1 MDEQSIRRSLE
12 WVSMQLQAQL
22 RVGAGL
28 LLAVAAGI
36 SGYVFMGY
44 ADAYQQSTHNLLT
57 LESYN
62 EVLKAG
68 NAVSAERSPSNILLS
83 LDQDSGSVYAL
94 TVTQMADA
102 RHRTDL
108 ALAQLQQLVQILP
121 PTNPERAALARAQQS
136 LAQGRAGIDRLVQR
150 PPSDRSPQA
159 LQDTIDEMIA
169 ARKEVDPFIHDFY
182 NEALQNTPNQ
192 AGIVQMA
199 RILSDLREY
208 GGRIGSM
215 LIVPLSTP
223 EPISPARQLVLATL
237 RGHINQ
243 LHRLM
248 PERIEPSDQGHDAI
262 DDMRAQVEHGFFG
275 HTLPLIDQ
283 LVAHSGPHYTLR
295 AAAFTGQIMPDL
307 MDLEKLEN
315 LFMQRALAQ
324 VAKVRNDDRRHM
336 LLSGAYLL
344 AFYFFLLAVLRA
356 AERLVIRPLLLA
368 RQEIIN
374 LANGDLRRTPRAGFS
389 AEVRAL
395 HEALDTLRKQHIH
408 SMQLVVERDE
418 LSKALRRQ
426 AHTDALTGLLNRHA
440 LEEITG
446 DLSAEPVRLSK
457 DRGLILIDVDYFKP
471 VNDEHGHIAGDLVLR
486 EVAGR
491 IMRLVAAPH
500 MAFRYGGEEFA
511 ILTNGLPMKELC
523 LLAETI
529 RHAIAHDEILVH
541 STLRLA
547 VTASFGVAKGDARI
561 LTWLDLLNAAD
572 TALYQAKAQGRN
584 QLVSAAGLSS

>member
-1 MDEQSIRRSLE
+1 MGTAGSGLE
-12 WVSMQLQAQL
+12 RVSMQLQAQL
-22 RVGAGL
+22 RVGAAL

-36 SGYVFMGY
+36 SGYVFIGY
-44 ADAYQQSTHNLLT
+44 ADAYRQSTQNLQALA
-57 LESYN
+57 SYD

-68 NAVSAERSPSNILLS
+68 NAVSAERAPSNILLS
-83 LDQDSGSVYAL
+83 LDQDSGPLYAS
-94 TVTQMADA
+94 TAVQMVDA

-108 ALAQLQQLVQILP
+108 ALKQLNQRVRALP
-121 PTNPERAALARAQQS
+121 PGNPDQAELVRAQQS
-136 LAQGRAGIDRLVQR
+136 LAQGRAGMDRLVQR
-150 PPSDRSPQA
+150 APSDRSPQA
-159 LQDTIDEMIA
+159 LQDAIDEMIA
-169 ARKEVDPFIHDFY
+169 ARKQLDPLVRDFY
-182 NEALQNTPNQ
+182 NQAVQSAPDQ
-192 AGIVQMA
+192 AGVMQMA
-199 RILSDLREY
+199 RMLSDLREY

-223 EPISPARQLVLATL
+223 EPINPARQLVLAKL

-243 LHRLM
+243 LHRLL
-248 PERIEPSDQGHDAI
+248 PDSIDPNGRERDGI
-262 DDMRAQVEHGFFG
+262 DSMRAQVEHGFFG
-275 HTLPLIDQ
+275 HTLPLIDT
-283 LVAHSGPHYTLR
+283 LVARSGTDYKLR

-307 MDLEKLEN
+307 MDLEKLED
-315 LFMQRALAQ
+315 LFMQRALDE
-324 VAKVRNDDRRHM
+324 VVTVRNDNRRHM
-336 LLSGAYLL
+336 LLIGAYLL
-344 AFYFFLLAVLRA
+344 AFYLFMLVALRA

-374 LANGDLRRTPRAGFS
+374 LAHGDLRRALRAGDS

-408 SMQLVVERDE
+408 SMQLAVERDE

-471 VNDEHGHIAGDLVLR
+471 INDEHGHIAGDLVLR

-491 IMRLVAAPH
+491 IMRLVTTPH

-511 ILTNGLPMKELC
+511 ILTNGLSMKELC
-523 LLAETI
+523 LLAEDI
-529 RHAIAHDEILVH
+529 RRIIAHDEITVH
-541 STLRLA
+541 SALRVA
-547 VTASFGVAKGDARI
+547 VTASFGVAKGNAFV

-584 QLVSAAGLSS
+584 QLVSASGSSS

>member
-1 MDEQSIRRSLE
+1 
-12 WVSMQLQAQL
+12 MQLQAQL
-22 RVGAGL
+22 RMGAAL

-36 SGYVFMGY
+36 SGYVFVGY
-44 ADAYQQSTHNLLT
+44 ADAYRQSTQNLQT
-57 LESYN
+57 LASYD

-68 NAVSAERSPSNILLS
+68 NAVSAERAPSNILLS
-83 LDQDSGSVYAL
+83 LDQDSKPLYAS
-94 TVTQMADA
+94 TMAQVAQA
-102 RHRTDL
+102 RRRTDL
-108 ALAQLQQLVQILP
+108 ALERLNRRVQALP
-121 PTNPERAALARAQQS
+121 PGNPDRAELARAKQC
-136 LAQGRAGIDRLVQR
+136 LTQGRASIDRLAQHE
-150 PPSDRSPQA
+150 PSERSPQA
-159 LQDTIDEMIA
+159 LQDGIDEMIA
-169 ARKEVDPFIHDFY
+169 ARRQLDPLVRDFY
-182 NEALQNTPNQ
+182 DQAVLDAPNQ
-192 AGIVQMA
+192 AGIMQMA

-223 EPISPARQLVLATL
+223 EPISPSRHLVLATL

-248 PERIEPSDQGHDAI
+248 PDRADPDSPTRDGI
-262 DDMRAQVEHGFFG
+262 DSLRTQVEQGFFG
-275 HTLPLIDQ
+275 HTLPLIDS
-283 LVAHSGPHYTLR
+283 LVARSGDDYKLR
-295 AAAFTGQIMPDL
+295 ADAFTGEIMPDL

-315 LFMQRALAQ
+315 LFMQRALDQ
-324 VAKVRNDDRRHM
+324 VATVRNDNRRHM
-336 LLSGAYLL
+336 LLIGAYLL
-344 AFYFFLLAVLRA
+344 AFYLFLLVVLRA

-374 LANGDLRRTPRAGFS
+374 LAHGDLRRTLRAGNS

-395 HEALDTLRKQHIH
+395 HEALDTLRSQHIH
-408 SMQLVVERDE
+408 SMQLAVERDE

-446 DLSAEPVRLSK
+446 DLSAEPVRLSR

-471 VNDEHGHIAGDLVLR
+471 INDEHGHIAGDLVLR

-491 IMRLVAAPH
+491 IMRLVSAPH

-511 ILTNGLPMKELC
+511 VLTNGLSMKALC
-523 LLAETI
+523 QLAEDI
-529 RHAIAHDEILVH
+529 RQAIAYDEIMVH
-541 STLRLA
+541 STLKLM
-547 VTASFGVAKGDARI
+547 VTASFGVAKGNAFV

-584 QLVSAAGLSS
+584 QLVSATGSSS

>member
-1 MDEQSIRRSLE
+1 
-12 WVSMQLQAQL
+12 MQLQAQL

-36 SGYVFMGY
+36 SGYGFMGY
-44 ADAYQQSTHNLLT
+44 ADAYQQSTRNLLT
-57 LESYN
+57 LQAYN

-68 NAVSAERSPSNILLS
+68 NAVSAERAPSNILLS
-83 LDQDSGSVYAL
+83 QEHCSGPVYIA
-94 TVTQMADA
+94 TTAQMAQA

-108 ALAQLQQLVQILP
+108 ALAQLSELIAPLP
-121 PTNPERAALARAQQS
+121 PTDPERVALAGAQQS
-136 LAQGRAGIDRLVQR
+136 LAQGRAGIDRLLQHA
-150 PPSDRSPQA
+150 PADRSPQA
-159 LQDTIDEMIA
+159 LQDTIDEMVA
-169 ARKEVDPFIHDFY
+169 ARKQVDPLIRNFY
-182 NEALQNTPNQ
+182 DEALRNTPDQ

-223 EPISPARQLVLATL
+223 EPIGAARQLVLATL

-248 PERIEPSDQGHDAI
+248 PERIEPSDQGRDAI
-262 DDMRAQVEHGFFG
+262 DDMRVQVEHGFFG
-275 HTLPLIDQ
+275 HTLPLIDS
-283 LVAHSGPHYTLR
+283 LVAHSAPDYALSV
-295 AAAFTGQIMPDL
+295 ASFTGQIMPDL

-324 VAKVRNDDRRHM
+324 VGRVRNDDRRHM

-368 RQEIIN
+368 RREIIN
-374 LANGDLRRTPRAGFS
+374 LANGDLRRTPRAGIS

-395 HEALDTLRKQHIH
+395 HEALDTLRQQHIH
-408 SMQLVVERDE
+408 SMQLMVERDE

-471 VNDEHGHIAGDLVLR
+471 VNDEHGHIVGDLVLR
-486 EVAGR
+486 EVAVR
-491 IMRLVAAPH
+491 IMRLVTAPH

-523 LLAETI
+523 QLAEAI

-547 VTASFGVAKGDARI
+547 VTASFGVAKGDTRI

-572 TALYQAKAQGRN
+572 TALYQAKALGRN
-584 QLVSAAGLSS
+584 QLVSAAGFPS